1 MTTQE
6 GTLTPTGVQK
16 QLRLWLRDNPMV
28 YVCDGCLALK
38 MGAFPR
44 EVHHAL
50 AMIDLDEPIQL
61 GTAQCSECLQ
71 TKSVVRTPRPVA
83 GAPRDV
89 AAAR

>member
-1 MTTQE
+1 MTTLE
-6 GTLTPTGVQK
+6 NALTPTGMQK
-16 QLRLWLRDNPMV
+16 QLSLWLRDNPMV

-38 MGAFPR
+38 MGAFPG
-44 EVHHAL
+44 EVHDAL

-71 TKSVVRTPRPVA
+71 TKPVVRALRPRA
-83 GAPRDV
+83 RAPRAA